1 MPPATAPTPDR
12 SPVRVVHLTPH
23 RDPFE
28 PRTFFQCQSLAE
40 AGFEVVLVAPHDRDL
55 ERDGVRLLA
64 VPRYRSRLERVTRTA
79 WRTVRRG
86 LAAKPALFHIH
97 DPELIPWGL
106 VLRLTGRPV
115 IYDVHE
121 DYAQAAGVRD
131 WIPGPARRL
140 LAGLYAAAA
149 ALARRCFTVVIA
161 ERYYARSFP
170 GAVEVLNYA
179 KTEEFAGLDA
189 IARIAPP
196 RPRALYT
203 GSVTASRGG
212 RHHARLLAQL
222 PAGAEVAL
230 VGVCPE
236 ADLACELLIQSQ
248 EDPRLILRTAE
259 RWVPRQTIVEAYGEA
274 WTCGLALFPDTPHY
288 REKEL
293 TKFFEYMAAG
303 LPIVASAF
311 PVWRRLIEGERVG
324 ICVDPEDPRAAAEAV
339 LWLQEHPEEARAMGE
354 RGRLAVARR
363 FNWASQAGRLAD
375 LYRDL
380 LGLPPG
386 RAGDGCGKGALDPSG
401 SAST

>member
-1 MPPATAPTPDR
+1 MPPATGPAIR
-12 SPVRVVHLTPH
+12 IAHLTPH

-28 PRTFFQCQSLAE
+28 PRTFFQCVSLAE

-55 ERDGVRLLA
+55 TRDGVRLLA

-86 LAAKPALFHIH
+86 LAARPALYHIH

-106 VLRLTGRPV
+106 LLRLLGRPV

-121 DYAQAAGVRD
+121 DYAQAAGVRS

-140 LAGLYAAAA
+140 LAGFYAGIA
-149 ALARRCFTVVIA
+149 ALACRSFTVVIA
-161 ERYYARSFP
+161 ERYYGRSFP

-179 KTEEFAGLDA
+179 RAEEFAGLDG
-189 IARIAPP
+189 IARTAP
-196 RPRALYT
+196 RQPRALYT

-222 PAGAEVAL
+222 PAEAEVAL

-236 ADLACELLIQSQ
+236 PDLARELLIQSA
-248 EDPRLILRTAE
+248 EDPRLVLHTAE
-259 RWVPRQTIVEAYGEA
+259 RWVPRETIVGAYGEP

-303 LPIVASAF
+303 LPVVASGF
-311 PVWRRLIEGERVG
+311 PVWRQLIEGERVG
-324 ICVDPEDPRAAAEAV
+324 ICVDPEDPAAAAAAV
-339 LWLQEHPEEARAMGE
+339 LWLHEHPEEARAMGL
-354 RGRLAVARR
+354 RGRRAVAEK
-363 FNWASQAGRLAD
+363 FNWASQARRLVELYHGLLDGR
-375 LYRDL
+375 R
-380 LGLPPG
+380 G
-386 RAGDGCGKGALDPSG
+386 
-401 SAST
+401 

>member
-1 MPPATAPTPDR
+1 MPPAPAPATDR
-12 SPVRVVHLTPH
+12 SPVRIAHLTPH

-64 VPRYRSRLERVTRTA
+64 VPRYRGRLERVTRTA

-86 LAAKPALFHIH
+86 LAARPALFHIH

-106 VLRLTGRPV
+106 LLRLTGRPV
-115 IYDVHE
+115 VYDVHE

-140 LAGLYAAAA
+140 LAALYGGVA
-149 ALARRCFTVVIA
+149 ALARRCFTVIIA

-179 KTEEFAGLDA
+179 RTEEFAGLDA
-189 IARIAPP
+189 IARTAPP
-196 RPRALYT
+196 HPRALYT

-212 RHHARLLAQL
+212 RHHARLLAHL
-222 PAGAEVAL
+222 PAEAEVAL

-236 ADLACELLIQSQ
+236 PDLARDLLIQSQ

-303 LPIVASAF
+303 LPIVASGF
-311 PVWRRLIEGERVG
+311 PVWRRLIEGEGVG
-324 ICVDPEDPRAAAEAV
+324 ICVDPEDAAAAARAV
-339 LWLQEHPEEARAMGE
+339 LWLQEHSDEARAMGE
-354 RGRLAVARR
+354 RGRRAVAER
-363 FNWASQAGRLAD
+363 FNWASQAVRLVE

-380 LGLPPG
+380 LRLPGGPS
-386 RAGDGCGKGALDPSG
+386 GDGCGRPALDP
-401 SAST
+401 AVPPPT

>member
-1 MPPATAPTPDR
+1 MSSATSPAATSPAPSR
-12 SPVRVVHLTPH
+12 RPVRIAHLTPH

-40 AGFEVVLVAPHDRDL
+40 AGFEVVLVAPHGQDL
-55 ERDGVRLLA
+55 VRDGVRLLA

-86 LAAKPALFHIH
+86 MATQPALYHIH

-106 VLRLTGRPV
+106 LLRLTGRPV

-140 LAGLYAAAA
+140 LAASYAAIA
-149 ALARRCFTVVIA
+149 ALARRCFTVIIA
-161 ERYYARSFP
+161 ERYYDRSFP

-179 KTEEFAGLDA
+179 KTEEFQGLDA
-189 IARIAPP
+189 IARTAPA

-212 RHHARLLAQL
+212 RHHARLLAHL

-236 ADLACELLIQSQ
+236 ADLARDLLNQSSG
-248 EDPRLILRTAE
+248 DPRLILRTAE
-259 RWVPRQTIVEAYGEA
+259 RWVPRETIVEAYGEP

-303 LPIVASAF
+303 LPIVASGF
-311 PVWRRLIEGERVG
+311 PVWRRLIETERVG
-324 ICVDPEDPRAAAEAV
+324 LCVDPEDPAAAAAAV
-339 LWLQEHPEEARAMGE
+339 LWLQAHPEEARAMGE
-354 RGRLAVARR
+354 RGRRAVAERY
-363 FNWASQAGRLAD
+363 NWASQAARLVG

-380 LGLPPG
+380 LDG
-386 RAGDGCGKGALDPSG
+386 RAG
-401 SAST
+401 

>member
-1 MPPATAPTPDR
+1 MRIA
-12 SPVRVVHLTPH
+12 HLTPH

-28 PRTFFQCQSLAE
+28 PRTFFQCASLAE

-64 VPRYRSRLERVTRTA
+64 VPRYRGRLERVTLTA

-86 LAAKPALFHIH
+86 LAAEARLYHIH

-106 VLRLTGRPV
+106 LLRLLGRPV

-121 DYAQAAGVRD
+121 DYAQAAGVRS
-131 WIPGPARRL
+131 WIPGPARGL
-140 LAGLYAAAA
+140 LAGFYAAMA

-161 ERYYARSFP
+161 ERYYARTFP
-170 GAVEVLNYA
+170 DAVEVLNYA
-179 KTEEFAGLDA
+179 KREEFAGLDGILRA
-189 IARIAPP
+189 APP
-196 RPRALYT
+196 APRALYT

-222 PAGAEVAL
+222 PADAAVEL

-236 ADLACELLIQSQ
+236 PDLARDLLNQSAS
-248 EDPRLILRTAE
+248 DPRLGLAIAGS
-259 RWVPRQTIVEAYGEA
+259 WVPRQTIVEAYARA

-303 LPIVASAF
+303 LPIVASNF
-311 PVWRRLIEGERVG
+311 PVWRRLIEGEQVG
-324 ICVDPEDPRAAAEAV
+324 LCVDPEDPAAAAEAV
-339 LWLQEHPEEARAMGE
+339 LWLHRNPDEARAMGE
-354 RGRLAVARR
+354 RGRRAVAER
-363 FNWASQAGRLAD
+363 FNWESQAARLVD
-375 LYRDL
+375 LYRRL
-380 LGLPPG
+380 LPPA
-386 RAGDGCGKGALDPSG
+386 AGGPSQ
-401 SAST
+401 A